1 MFVFLQP
8 WYQKLQ
14 NILNTFKKTCCLLEW
29 LISRQKNILALLVKT
44 PVIGK
49 EKKGFFFKGGVKKV
63 ELQQEIMWVR
73 KRQFDKDTR
82 DYILEKTFQTHIRE
96 EMALALLV
104 LLPKLTSQLKW
115 DSLSTQ
121 IFFTKKSKREC
132 AFIAQAHW
140 REQWTCIR
148 NKSYYVLI
156 KHRNSSTDMRC
167 RVVER
172 YIFKLFNNKRQ
183 HLRPELTQW
192 AKNITAFW
200 ISIN

>member
-1 MFVFLQP
+1 MLSSWVINFKTKDYLCT
-8 WYQKLQ
+8 
-14 NILNTFKKTCCLLEW
+14 ICENTSYRK
-29 LISRQKNILALLVKT
+29 R
-44 PVIGK
+44 K
-49 EKKGFFFKGGVKKV
+49 ERLFFFKGGVKKV
-63 ELQQEIMWVR
+63 ELQQEIEWVR

-167 RVVER
+167 RGVER

-192 AKNITAFW
+192 AENITAFW

>member
-1 MFVFLQP
+1 M
-8 WYQKLQ
+8 
-14 NILNTFKKTCCLLEW
+14 
-29 LISRQKNILALLVKT
+29 
-44 PVIGK
+44 
-49 EKKGFFFKGGVKKV
+49 KKV

-156 KHRNSSTDMRC
+156 KHRNSSKDMRC

-172 YIFKLFNNKRQ
+172 YIFKWFNNKRQ